1 MHHRS
6 ARGHRLRVPEVT
18 FASRAIACLPRRSQH
33 GGMRPALRP
42 LLQPLN
48 LAAIVTVATV
58 GLVLQHELGDKAT
71 HAWALLGVFVLAL
84 LALDHLRSGS
94 RLHGALLLLQAGCAF
109 ALVVL
114 APRSGVAPVLLIILI
129 AELVMVYPLRVVLPL
144 AAVLNGLVYLLLVRG
159 GHGAPWLQVVLYAGF
174 QMFAALTTWYARTAE
189 EARDRLAAVN
199 ADLLATRSLLADSIR
214 DRERL
219 RVAREL
225 HDVIGH
231 KLTALTLNLRVL
243 AADLPPRQ
251 ELQQAGR
258 LAGELLGDI
267 RRIVHAV
274 RDDRG
279 FDLATAL
286 RALAAP
292 LPRPQLDLHIE
303 DDVHVADP
311 DTAEALLRLVQEA
324 MTNSARHT
332 SAARVRV
339 SLSMTDGGI
348 HVGIEDDGRLKGPLC
363 EGSGLGGMR
372 ERIHACGGRI
382 AFGASVGGALR
393 IDATLPTAARGP

>member
-1 MHHRS
+1 M
-6 ARGHRLRVPEVT
+6 
-18 FASRAIACLPRRSQH
+18 SQ
-33 GGMRPALRP
+33 RLRP

-48 LAAIVTVATV
+48 LAAIVTVLAV
-58 GLVLQHELGDKAT
+58 GLVLQHELDGKAT

-84 LALDHLRSGS
+84 LALDHVRSGS
-94 RLHGALLLLQAGCAF
+94 RPHGALLLLQAGCAF
-109 ALVVL
+109 VLIAL

-129 AELVMVYPLRVVLPL
+129 AELVMVYPLRVVLPF
-144 AAVLNGLVYLLLVRG
+144 AAVFNGLVYLLLARG
-159 GHGAPWLQVVLYAGF
+159 GHGAPWLQVMLYAGF
-174 QMFAALTTWYARTAE
+174 QMFAAMTTWYARSAE

-199 ADLLATRSLLADSIR
+199 ADLLATRSLLADSVR

-219 RVAREL
+219 RVTREL

-243 AADLPPRQ
+243 AGDLPPRP
-251 ELQQAGR
+251 ELQQAER
-258 LAGELLGDI
+258 LASELLGDI

-286 RALAAP
+286 RALATP
-292 LPRPQLDLHIE
+292 LPRPRLELHID

-311 DTAEALLRLVQEA
+311 DTAEAVLRLVQEA

-332 SAARVRV
+332 SAARIRVR
-339 SLSMTDGGI
+339 LSRVDAGL
-348 HVGIEDDGRLKGPLC
+348 HVGIEDDGRLRQPLH

-372 ERIHACGGRI
+372 ERVQACGGRI
-382 AFGASVGGALR
+382 AFGASAAGALR
-393 IDATLPTAARGP
+393 IDATLPTAAAG